1 MKISKEK
8 AAENR
13 TALVRA
19 ASRLFREKGI
29 DGVGVAEI
37 SKEAGLTHGA
47 LYAHFSSKDELA
59 AAALEFSLGRARSLL
74 QGGDDV
80 SSKPISLDAIF
91 DYYLSERQRDNLGSG
106 CAMAAAA
113 SEIARQDATVS
124 ARYTDGFTHMVGQI
138 EARLDGDNRHQRAL
152 GMMAALIGGV
162 AVARSTVKAD
172 QELSDEVL
180 RAVRVMMDS
189 MARAK

>member
-19 ASRLFREKGI
+19 ASRLFKEKGI

-59 AAALEFSLGRARSLL
+59 AAALEFSLGRARTIL
-74 QGGDDV
+74 QGGDAV
-80 SSKPISLDAIF
+80 SAKPISLDVIF

-124 ARYTDGFTHMVGQI
+124 ARYTDGFTHMMEQI
-138 EARLDGDNRHQRAL
+138 EARLEGDDRRQRAL

-172 QELSDEVL
+172 RALSDEVL

-189 MARAK
+189 MAKAK

>member
-1 MKISKEK
+1 
-8 AAENR
+8 
-13 TALVRA
+13 
-19 ASRLFREKGI
+19 
-29 DGVGVAEI
+29 
-37 SKEAGLTHGA
+37 

-59 AAALEFSLGRARSLL
+59 AAALEFSLGRARAIL
-74 QGGDDV
+74 QGGDAV
-80 SSKPISLDAIF
+80 SAKPISLDVIF

-124 ARYTDGFTHMVGQI
+124 ARYTDGFTHMMEQI
-138 EARLDGDNRHQRAL
+138 EARLEGDDRRQRAL

-172 QELSDEVL
+172 HALSDEVL

-189 MARAK
+189 MAKAK